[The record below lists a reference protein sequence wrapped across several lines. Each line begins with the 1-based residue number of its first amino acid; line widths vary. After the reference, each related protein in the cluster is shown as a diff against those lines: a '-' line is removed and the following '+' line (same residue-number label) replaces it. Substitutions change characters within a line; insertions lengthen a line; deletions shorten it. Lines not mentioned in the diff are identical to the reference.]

1 MRLRKSSD
9 KSIPAAP
16 LQRIFAAARFAAEKH
31 ASQRRKGAAEEPY
44 VNHLIE
50 VAQLIAS
57 SSELLDV
64 NLVMA
69 GLLHDTIE
77 DTDTKPEELERLFDS
92 DVASLVN
99 EVTDDKGLPKET
111 RKELQVKNASHKT
124 ERAQVIKL
132 ADKISNLRSILSSPP
147 ATWSIERKREY
158 FEWAKQVVDGFSA
171 PNPILMAEFNRL
183 YAQMP

>member
-1 MRLRKSSD
+1 
-9 KSIPAAP
+9 
-16 LQRIFAAARFAAEKH
+16 
-31 ASQRRKGAAEEPY
+31 
-44 VNHLIE
+44 
-50 VAQLIAS
+50 
-57 SSELLDV
+57 
-64 NLVMA
+64 MA